1 MSLRRHDLERS
12 SDKLRLDLE
21 HLQQVSSEQGDQI
34 SSSLQALRREQQVT
48 NKLLNSGNWTAQEV
62 DSQDRGKTMLLEG
75 QVKKGVDYTGN
86 CASNEFYVKKN
97 SAT

>member
-62 DSQDRGKTMLLEG
+62 DSQDRGNLTMLLDFKRG
-75 QVKKGVDYTGN
+75 KVL
-86 CASNEFYVKKN
+86 
-97 SAT
+97 

>member
-1 MSLRRHDLERS
+1 MEKSASKQEPFKVLKQMSLRRHDLERS

-62 DSQDRGKTMLLEG
+62 DSQDRGG
-75 QVKKGVDYTGN
+75 
-86 CASNEFYVKKN
+86 F
-97 SAT
+97 

>member
-48 NKLLNSGNWTAQEV
+48 NKLLNSGNWTAQEM
-62 DSQDRGKTMLLEG
+62 DSQDRGKTMLLEFTRG
-75 QVKKGVDYTGN
+75 KVL
-86 CASNEFYVKKN
+86 
-97 SAT
+97 